1 MSLCTSGHFLPR
13 RFRLVLHSF
22 LQHDDLAFAD
32 VLSETDIQAAFDAH
46 DANFAQA
53 EDDVYTPQVAL
64 WAFLSQ
70 TLFKEEQRS
79 CVAAVARIVVLMAAL
94 GRRVSRDTGAYCRA
108 RAKLPNVVLQQL
120 ATDVADRCE
129 RSIPKDWLWLERHVY
144 LVDGTTISMPDTK
157 ANQAVWPQQKSQKK
171 GLGFPLARVVVLMSL
186 ATGMIMDM

>member
-46 DANFAQA
+46 DADFAQA

-70 TLFKEEQRS
+70 TLFKAFVCRCRGADCRLDGRAGTTRFQGYRCLLPGAGQVAQCRAATTCHGRGGPLRTLHPQRL
-79 CVAAVARIVVLMAAL
+79 VVAR
-94 GRRVSRDTGAYCRA
+94 
-108 RAKLPNVVLQQL
+108 
-120 ATDVADRCE
+120 
-129 RSIPKDWLWLERHVY
+129 
-144 LVDGTTISMPDTK
+144 TTCLF
-157 ANQAVWPQQKSQKK
+157 
-171 GLGFPLARVVVLMSL
+171 G
-186 ATGMIMDM
+186 